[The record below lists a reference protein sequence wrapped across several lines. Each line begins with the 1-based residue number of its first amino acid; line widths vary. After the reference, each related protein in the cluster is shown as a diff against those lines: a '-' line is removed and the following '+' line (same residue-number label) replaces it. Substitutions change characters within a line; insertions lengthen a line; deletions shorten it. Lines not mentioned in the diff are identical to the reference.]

1 MNQVDPHRVN
11 LVGTDDG
18 WRLSM
23 LPGDQT
29 GHALLLD
36 GRDQV
41 VEELPFEPAS
51 AGLSVL
57 LITTHLPQSAWDSRD
72 AERRVS
78 CEQAAE
84 LLGVP
89 DLAEVRFDQV
99 DQVLTELDDPVI
111 RRRAEHVIRETE
123 RARRAAAALAAGDW
137 KSLGAQMI
145 GSHASLRYLYEVSCP
160 ELDAAVD
167 LAVQNRALGAR
178 MTTAGPDAA
187 VVMLVLAGQAPV
199 IASMI
204 EQHYLAQGWP
214 APQVLAI
221 TAG

>member
-1 MNQVDPHRVN
+1 MNQVDRHRVN

-23 LPGDQT
+23 MLGDQA

-36 GRDQV
+36 DRDQLV
-41 VEELPFEPAS
+41 QQLPFEP

-72 AERRVS
+72 AERRAS

-89 DLAEVRFDQV
+89 TLADVRFDQV
-99 DQVLTELDDPVI
+99 DQVLTELDDPVV

-123 RARRAAAALAAGDW
+123 RSRRAAAALAAGDW

-187 VVMLVLAGQAPV
+187 VVMLVLAGQGPV

-214 APQVLAI
+214 APQVVAI